1 MSEKEQILQPLNK
14 NFKEPKLRFLEFDK
28 PYYCG
33 KLHDVVIEI
42 TRKNNNYDYPIMMI
56 SASKGFINQS
66 EKYSTDNAGTSKSK
80 YIHLK
85 KGELAYNHGNSKV
98 KKYGAVFMLEHDN
111 ALVPFVYHCFSI
123 NKNQN
128 SKYWAY
134 YLNTIRHDRYLRKIV
149 CSTARLDGLL
159 NISSEDYFKMPVNYP
174 ELEEQSK
181 ITRFLDLL
189 YRKIELIEAKINTL
203 KKYKKGIK
211 NTALKHIV
219 LHGEKKNFLGMFDEY
234 KEINK
239 NNYPQYTVGKHGLI
253 KIDDINYDLSKH
265 SIFSERNLLIGIGI
279 EEITVSIK
287 DKGCVSPVYTV
298 YSINESLNDNYFYWF
313 LKDLLI
319 IQKRSITK
327 KSTRR
332 KFEID
337 KKELNKCKISYVMD
351 EFIKCSISTLITISL
366 KIRNF
371 EQQLFLIKNIKSK
384 ILKDMFI

>member
-1 MSEKEQILQPLNK
+1 M
-14 NFKEPKLRFLEFDK
+14 EFDK
-28 PYYCG
+28 QYYHG
-33 KLHDVVIEI
+33 KLHDVVTEI

-98 KKYGAVFMLEHDN
+98 KKYGAVFMLEQDN

-211 NTALKHIV
+211 KIVVKNSIKYWKNTSLNGINLMNYLVEIKEYNENDGAYVHVTLSKEGISTKTERYDRDFLVKSDDKKYRITRTGQLCYNPANLKFGVIC
-219 LHGEKKNFLGMFDEY
+219 L
-234 KEINK
+234 
-239 NNYPQYTVGKHGLI
+239 NNYGTGIFSPIYVTFKIKNIVPEYLELIVTSNDFINYSMRYQQGTVYERMSVSVEDFLKI
-253 KIDDINYDLSKH
+253 KI
-265 SIFSERNLLIGIGI
+265 
-279 EEITVSIK
+279 
-287 DKGCVSPVYTV
+287 SPLDTK
-298 YSINESLNDNYFYWF
+298 EQ
-313 LKDLLI
+313 LKYAKI
-319 IQKRSITK
+319 SYC
-327 KSTRR
+327 
-332 KFEID
+332 ID
-337 KKELNKCKISYVMD
+337 KKISKFDNELMILQKFKNNLLNKL
-351 EFIKCSISTLITISL
+351 FI
-366 KIRNF
+366 
-371 EQQLFLIKNIKSK
+371 
-384 ILKDMFI
+384 